1 MGERVAYSPD
11 GLVNS
16 LLVDG
21 LGTSVMENNQLR
33 PQVHQPMSV
42 IWFGMMALEIPGC
55 VNRWP
60 LPFHDVIFDV

>member
-21 LGTSVMENNQLR
+21 LGTSVMGNNQLR
-33 PQVHQPMSV
+33 PQVHEPMSF
-42 IWFGMMALEIPGC
+42 I
-55 VNRWP
+55 
-60 LPFHDVIFDV
+60 